1 MSMLPRRQFTITRAT
16 GCKMELGRIQSH
28 CELARSRMRRAEMYA
43 VLDSVNHTTHAF
55 DEQCPKRYRL
65 AIANNPSRP
74 SEAPRWMLA
83 RMYVPAKCCS
93 GRGQTSV
100 LCRST
105 TMMSGPTVAAVE
117 IEEKKS
123 LAIRPSN
130 NSHSSC
136 LLHGVSRA
144 RPASVLIET
153 SGLWPLGPWSL
164 LATD

>member
-1 MSMLPRRQFTITRAT
+1 MIRRRLGMSMLPRRQFTITRAT

-117 IEEKKS
+117 IEEKKNP
-123 LAIRPSN
+123 LPSGPRTTATQAV
-130 NSHSSC
+130 SC
-136 LLHGVSRA
+136 TACPA
-144 RPASVLIET
+144 RVL
-153 SGLWPLGPWSL
+153 PRY
-164 LATD
+164 